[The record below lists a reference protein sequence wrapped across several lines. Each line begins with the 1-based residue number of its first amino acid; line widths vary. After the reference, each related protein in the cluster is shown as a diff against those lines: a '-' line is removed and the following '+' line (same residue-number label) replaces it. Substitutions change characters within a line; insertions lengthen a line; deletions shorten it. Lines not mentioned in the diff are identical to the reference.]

1 MQRERAEDLMSLPR
15 SVSAVIVTLFFCLGV
30 MQAGQNASCSFNT
43 FSAPSG
49 YSLTLV
55 SGITDDGTVVGQL
68 VDNGTQEL
76 VAFSYSASGKFTE
89 YTAPKSTSTW
99 LYGGNAGGEN
109 AGSYQDAAYPQK
121 MHGFLL
127 QGKQFV
133 AVDYPSAPNTWLFG
147 VNQLGAMV
155 GSYSAG
161 GSVTKGFM
169 LVNNKYTTIAYP
181 KAQLT
186 YAQAVSD
193 QGVVAGSFASG
204 FNSNG
209 FLWQNGT
216 FTIVNHPRAKYGSA
230 LVGVNNSGVAVG
242 NRFNGDFSLGF
253 IYENGVFK
261 NIVYPGALYA
271 AAGGINNN
279 GVISGQVVLSKTSS
293 LGYTAICK

>member
-1 MQRERAEDLMSLPR
+1 MSLPR
-15 SVSAVIVTLFFCLGV
+15 SVSAVIVMLFSYLGT
-30 MQAGQNASCSFNT
+30 MQAVQNASCSFNT

-68 VDNGTQEL
+68 LDKNTQEL
-76 VAFSYSASGKFTE
+76 VAFTYSASGKFTE

-99 LYGGNAGGEN
+99 LYGSNAGGEN
-109 AGSYQDAAYPQK
+109 AGSYQDSAYPQH

-127 QGKQFV
+127 QGTQF
-133 AVDYPSAPNTWLFG
+133 AQVDYPNSPNTWLFG
-147 VNQLGAMV
+147 VNQLGATV

-161 GSVTKGFM
+161 GSVTKAFM
-169 LVNNKYTTIAYP
+169 LVNKKYTTIAYP

-186 YAQAVSD
+186 YAQAIND
-193 QGVVAGSFASG
+193 NGLVAGSFASG

-209 FLWQNGT
+209 FLWQNGA
-216 FTIVNHPRAKYGSA
+216 FTIVNHPHSKYGSA
-230 LVGVNNSGVAVG
+230 LVGVNNSGVVVG
-242 NRFNGDFSLGF
+242 NRFNGDFSLAF

-271 AAGGINNN
+271 STGGINNN

-293 LGYTAICK
+293 LGYTATCK